1 MPQHEAGG
9 VSRDS
14 VRPTADQVSQVQ
26 MTPRAVH
33 DAVHD
38 EADHEWAH
46 CDPETGEFA
55 WSRPAHRSARLVG
68 AENPVMSCDLDI
80 LVDEAAES
88 GSSQWPDDRCGSWS
102 SGALGWALLK

>member
-1 MPQHEAGG
+1 MPHQRRLRIRLLLEPLVNSAPGSPARARKSLPG
-9 VSRDS
+9 STI
-14 VRPTADQVSQVQ
+14 PT
-26 MTPRAVH
+26 
-33 DAVHD
+33 
-38 EADHEWAH
+38 
-46 CDPETGEFA
+46 
-55 WSRPAHRSARLVG
+55 SRPRNELPVG